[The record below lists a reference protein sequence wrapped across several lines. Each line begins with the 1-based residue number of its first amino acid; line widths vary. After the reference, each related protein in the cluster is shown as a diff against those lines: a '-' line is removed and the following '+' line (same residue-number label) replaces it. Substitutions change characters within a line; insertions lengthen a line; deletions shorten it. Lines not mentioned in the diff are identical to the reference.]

1 MKRPY
6 SLQAKD
12 VTLNFV
18 KDKYG
23 PNERQDLGKLISIWK
38 VKNYHV
44 MIIRVHIFLG
54 NFYFDLEA
62 DLTELFHWNNKQL
75 FIYIMGKGPLSTV
88 YHFLFVPLH
97 LNDSWFHHKSR
108 CCTIWIVKDLSKA
121 EYKTDQN
128 DINQVIVWDR
138 IIKRGEKT
146 KLNLKRKVKNLGSKL
161 ISEFYKSFV
170 T

>member
-23 PNERQDLGKLISIWK
+23 PNERQDLGKLIS
-38 VKNYHV
+38 KNLKSKKLS
-44 MIIRVHIFLG
+44 RDHIQSSYFLG

-75 FIYIMGKGPLSTV
+75 FIYIMGKGPFTTI
-88 YHFLFVPLH
+88 FLLPLH
-97 LNDSWFHHKSR
+97 LNDSWFHLKSR

-146 KLNLKRKVKNLGSKL
+146 KLNLKRKVKNSRSDLWLKFWNCENS
-161 ISEFYKSFV
+161 
-170 T
+170 